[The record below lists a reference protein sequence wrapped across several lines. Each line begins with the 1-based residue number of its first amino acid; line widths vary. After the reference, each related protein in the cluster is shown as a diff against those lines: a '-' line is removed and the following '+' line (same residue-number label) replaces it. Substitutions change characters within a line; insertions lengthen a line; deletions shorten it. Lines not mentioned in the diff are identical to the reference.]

1 MATITEHHITVP
13 RTARYAMLG
22 QPGPQIRRLW
32 YVLHGYGQLA
42 ERFIREFERL
52 DDGATLVVAP
62 EALSRSY
69 LRGGSGTIGASW
81 MTREDRL
88 NEISDY
94 LRYLTLLHAQLLQQ
108 LPGQPAITLLGFS
121 QGGATAGRWLASGAI
136 PAQHLILCGA
146 LLPPEITPEQLGQ
159 TAITVVIGKED
170 PFVDRQDLGQ
180 QRNQLQSA
188 GKPLRLVEFDGGH
201 RVSLEGVC

>member
-1 MATITEHHITVP
+1 MITEHHITVP
-13 RTARYAMLG
+13 RTARYVMLG
-22 QPGPQIRRLW
+22 QPGAHIKRLW

-108 LPGQPAITLLGFS
+108 LPSQPAITLLGFS
-121 QGGATAGRWLASGAI
+121 QGAATAGRWLASGAV
-136 PAQHLILCGA
+136 AAHNLILCGG

-159 TAITVVIGKED
+159 TTITVVVGKED
-170 PFVDRQDLGQ
+170 QLVDRQVLQQ
-180 QRNQLQSA
+180 QRDALQSA
-188 GKPLRLVEFDGGH
+188 GKPLRVVEFEGGH